1 MTEATKLVSVLLTA
15 GADPAIDQNGLTPL
29 HIAVMEDDVELAKVT
44 CTHYFLLLLVFMKII
59 VFYYFSHYLKGRTH
73 LKDIKT
79 DNGSPL
85 QLALKNG
92 AINCWDLL
100 FDLAYE
106 KDIKLHVV
114 IGVNLS
120 MYILCLLKTIM

>member
-59 VFYYFSHYLKGRTH
+59 AFYYFFT
-73 LKDIKT
+73 
-79 DNGSPL
+79 
-85 QLALKNG
+85 
-92 AINCWDLL
+92 
-100 FDLAYE
+100 
-106 KDIKLHVV
+106 
-114 IGVNLS
+114 LS
-120 MYILCLLKTIM
+120 ER